1 MHLTSEHLPSSSAR
15 ALHAK
20 MRNSTTE
27 IKALAVRHTPTLS
40 SWEKDYT
47 TEPLMIQMMPLLI
60 SKLHPPHLPSA
71 LVARPDVVARLDAGM
86 AYKLTLLS
94 TPAGFG
100 KTTAVNQ
107 WLAQRTTH
115 HVSTGSQM
123 PAEAPFHPT
132 TVFYQHTAWVTLDEG
147 DNDPVRFWRSIIAA
161 CQSFHADLGRS
172 ALALLFSSLQPL
184 FELPSQELM
193 LTFLLNDITHHLSS
207 GLLILDDYHV
217 ITEPRIHDMLTF
229 FIDHLPASLHVILL
243 TRSEPPLPLVHWRA
257 RGELHDIH
265 TADLRFSPEETATF
279 LQQAVSSG
287 LKASLSDE
295 AIGQLA
301 RGMEGWVAG
310 LRLLLLTLPRQ
321 AEQGG
326 ELERHLALLANSPQS
341 LGGHPPTHP
350 QRVVVEYFVTEVLNA
365 QPKPL
370 QHFLLQTCMLS
381 RLTGSLC
388 DTVTGR
394 QDGAELLGLVERAGL
409 FLESLEGAGQ
419 TEQWYRYH
427 PLFAEA
433 MQREA
438 LVRLG
443 EERLRALAQS
453 ASHWYEQHDL
463 LAEAV
468 DAALSAQEFDRAA
481 LLIEHIYETASF
493 YEMHTLLHWV
503 GQIPETV
510 LTRHPELYFHEARAL
525 LSTYAEN
532 EAIPL
537 KTGRMNER
545 LQMAEEAWRAR
556 GNRARLGE
564 VFASH
569 ALLIWSQGEIRKAGA
584 YARQALDLLPITP
597 TQRQESTG
605 AQTRSGKM
613 EWRSICLAIIGAEI
627 MGEGNLDEARQALQE
642 ARACSNFPGIT
653 RVATM
658 MLASIL
664 LLQGELS
671 LATEYLQ
678 QVLSEARAEQ
688 DWGDMTSALHGLMD
702 IAYEWNDLTTMELR
716 ANEVEEM
723 DKQPLKV
730 ERREMTHFYLALL
743 HRLRGETKEAQQQ
756 LTALLARME
765 LIQSPTVLPL
775 LFEVQNWQIRLQL
788 AGGDLPAAQRSLLA
802 LSRRKHSFS
811 ALYHERWQLLQARL
825 LLAQGEAQAALLQL
839 EPLLAIVRAKQRTRE
854 VLEIQ
859 VQMVLAYAA
868 CKRGQEAR
876 QMLRQTL
883 AQAQSENY
891 LRLFLDEG
899 ESLAV
904 LLRSLLPTLQE
915 KWLRTYAQHIVQT
928 FQATASE
935 ADQEITPTTLPV
947 EPLSTQE
954 RRVLRLLIAGQTNPQ
969 MARELVVSVNT
980 IKAHVKNLYRK
991 LQVSNRLEASE
1002 AGRRLKLS

>member
-1 MHLTSEHLPSSSAR
+1 
-15 ALHAK
+15 
-20 MRNSTTE
+20 
-27 IKALAVRHTPTLS
+27 
-40 SWEKDYT
+40 
-47 TEPLMIQMMPLLI
+47 
-60 SKLHPPHLPSA
+60 
-71 LVARPDVVARLDAGM
+71 
-86 AYKLTLLS
+86 
-94 TPAGFG
+94 
-100 KTTAVNQ
+100 
-107 WLAQRTTH
+107 
-115 HVSTGSQM
+115 
-123 PAEAPFHPT
+123 
-132 TVFYQHTAWVTLDEG
+132 
-147 DNDPVRFWRSIIAA
+147 
-161 CQSFHADLGRS
+161 
-172 ALALLFSSLQPL
+172 
-184 FELPSQELM
+184 M
-193 LTFLLNDITHHLSS
+193 LTFLLNDITHHISS

-217 ITEPRIHDMLTF
+217 ITEPAIHDMLTF

-243 TRSEPPLPLVHWRA
+243 TRSEPPLPLLRWRA

-321 AEQGG
+321 TERG
-326 ELERHLALLANSPQS
+326 ELERHLALLANSPES

-394 QDGAELLGLVERAGL
+394 QDGAELLRVVERAGL

-427 PLFAEA
+427 TLFAEA

-481 LLIEHIYETASF
+481 FLIEHIYETASF

-510 LTRHPELYFHEARAL
+510 LTRHPELYFHEAWAL
-525 LSTYAEN
+525 LSTHAEN
-532 EAIPL
+532 EAIEL
-537 KTGRMNER
+537 KTGRIHER
-545 LQMAEEAWRAR
+545 LQMAEDGWRAHE
-556 GNRARLGE
+556 NHARLGE
-564 VFASH
+564 VFALR
-569 ALLIWSQGEIRKAGA
+569 ALLIWWGGEIRKAGA

-597 TQRQESTG
+597 TQQQERTG
-605 AQTRSGKM
+605 AQTRSEKM
-613 EWRSICLAIIGAEI
+613 EWRGTCLAIIGMEI
-627 MGEGNLDEARQALQE
+627 MGEGDLDEARQRLQE
-642 ARACSNFPGIT
+642 ARACSTLSDKRNFIRAT
-653 RVATM
+653 TM

-664 LLQGELS
+664 LTQGELHQ
-671 LATEYLQ
+671 AAEYLQ
-678 QVLSEARAEQ
+678 QVLSGARAAQ
-688 DWGDMTSALHGLMD
+688 DCGDMTYALHGLMG
-702 IAYEWNDLTTMELR
+702 IAYEWNDLTTMEHW
-716 ANEVEEM
+716 ANEMGEM
-723 DKQPLKV
+723 DKQPIKV
-730 ERREMTHFYLALL
+730 EWRELPHFYPALL
-743 HRLRGETKEAQQQ
+743 RHLRGETKEAQQQ
-756 LTALLARME
+756 LTALLARVE

-775 LFEVQNWQIRLQL
+775 LFDVQNWQIRLQL

-811 ALYHERWQLLQARL
+811 ALYQERWQLLQARL
-825 LLAQGEAQAALLQL
+825 LLAQGEAWAALLQL
-839 EPLLAIVRAKQRTRE
+839 ESLLAIVRAKQRTRE
-854 VLEIQ
+854 ALEIQ

-868 CKRGQEAR
+868 CKRGQAAR

-915 KWLRTYAQHIVQT
+915 KWLRTYAQHILQT
-928 FQATASE
+928 FHATASE
-935 ADQEITPTTLPV
+935 VDQEITPTTLPV

-991 LQVSNRLEASE
+991 LHVSNRLEASE
-1002 AGRRLKLS
+1002 VARHLKLS